1 MSPTTRSARA
11 GGAAL
16 REGTPIS
23 AGHDVS
29 VAPRLDGSWVV
40 QPREGRSA
48 ARHPPRTGPPKDA
61 HGLFTPLVDALD
73 HGPGNGCVSHDPA
86 FAAWRDNLRVR
97 DAAVYRAAPRIDDT
111 AADVGKTAAAGHRRR
126 RSSAPTRDP
135 SRRDDENR
143 DPAEKSSCVVVGVG
157 VGVDVGPDTRRE
169 PKISSDDDAS
179 PRPDIYA
186 VQTTEDEDADAVRT
200 GAMPTPSGMAAAPS
214 IPSTGA
220 DPIGCTPATWRTP
233 RPAVGIPAPPTSDAW
248 GWGRAVDRTAAK
260 TPRCTAPLSLTDDAA
275 FSPWV
280 ESDGGMYG
288 LGANPGNLGA
298 NGPPPPR
305 GFTLDA
311 NDADGEDANYFQN
324 MARLQAAKRM
334 RAHGGLHAPSPGMFA
349 PTRTPAVDGNGF
361 TYPSPAA
368 TDGRTPAAT
377 GGRAHIAALDKT
389 PMALDKT
396 PVAYTPAPRRY
407 IQLES
412 EVQAP
417 VSSRGARPR
426 IAAASRLATES
437 GVLPPATEPEP
448 LDWLSPAARPSEK
461 SSEKP
466 PERSEKTEKPPPEK
480 TDGPSEDAADEVG
493 GFAFDAG
500 GGGARESP
508 GFGGFRFAEETAP
521 TPSPGPAGIFQT
533 ASGKTVTPI
542 SADAMRRARGMFQD
556 DTAEFRFQPGTRE
569 RGNGASGGG
578 IFQTASGKDVAVS
591 ADAIRRARIALG
603 DEHDGASTPAG
614 ETNNA
619 TKNVTPGGGDVGG
632 FKFQTASGKTVTPSA
647 AAMRRGERVL
657 AETAPRGSGPE
668 DTARKRRIDDAGL
681 IDDATGSHHGRTTG
695 VSASPALGVG
705 LFRTGTGR
713 AVAVSDDAARRAR
726 SILEAEP
733 ALTAAAP
740 PAPAPA
746 AAPAAAPAPGGFK
759 PPARTKQFN
768 PPIRPGTRAV
778 ASTASRL
785 GRGGGAGTGG
795 TGGTGGAPSVHDLFA
810 SRPDRER
817 LGSFFDYL
825 KPGERPG
832 APSVVLDPQV
842 RAMSADTA
850 VGYRVR
856 DETNDRV
863 LDASD
868 VRAVMISEH
877 GCLDRLLEPDWC
889 ANAYRW
895 TVWTQS
901 CVARAFPDA
910 ADAIRAPAVIAR
922 ILYRYEREILRAER
936 PWVRRVL
943 ERDTPAKAPAVLC
956 VAAVRSNGRSNGR
969 ARLELT
975 DGWYGV
981 DAALDAQLTALLRRG
996 HPGLQIG
1003 AKVLVQGAELRG
1015 GDEPVPPLSKAAKDV
1030 HLALHFN
1037 GVRPARWD
1045 AKLGAR
1051 RRRVAV
1057 PLRTLRP
1064 DGGACA
1070 FAVVYVERVYPGTWI
1085 ETDKATGART
1095 RRGDRAEAL
1104 ARDRWERAR
1113 DAEVE
1118 RIKIEGGAWG
1128 VGSREV
1134 VSEEDARGMLRAKG
1148 FLERDVRRATRLRV
1162 SGVRKLAPGAR
1173 SVAGPTGAALLTAY
1187 DLPDDLIATMTEGSV
1202 FAVNDLTCARAFA
1215 DGSLELATTRAT
1227 RWIPLTRAALA
1238 KARLAPMPTPRVT
1251 LADSGQLGGPT
1262 LPPGAEF
1269 DAVGYLI
1276 HASAPTPANAPRSQW
1291 AFLAISSSNYSSS
1304 DLLAVEIDARTP
1316 ETFVSADD
1324 WGAGRGWDER
1334 AMGGTIGTIGTIGT
1348 FTPPGP
1354 PLALRNL
1361 TYVAHDVAN
1370 GLKVARATE
1379 LTDVTCLTGTNGP
1392 RSPRLGAARE
1402 ALDAWI
1408 RRVDARALVDRV
1420 RRLTGSNPGG
1430 SNGGSADTHTEDVPT
1445 GRVSVGAFGC
1455 DGWSLSQAKMAE
1467 DAAMATLARKREEAE
1482 ALRAAGLDD
1491 DDDTAGE

>member
-1 MSPTTRSARA
+1 
-11 GGAAL
+11 
-16 REGTPIS
+16 
-23 AGHDVS
+23 
-29 VAPRLDGSWVV
+29 
-40 QPREGRSA
+40 
-48 ARHPPRTGPPKDA
+48 
-61 HGLFTPLVDALD
+61 
-73 HGPGNGCVSHDPA
+73 
-86 FAAWRDNLRVR
+86 
-97 DAAVYRAAPRIDDT
+97 
-111 AADVGKTAAAGHRRR
+111 
-126 RSSAPTRDP
+126 
-135 SRRDDENR
+135 
-143 DPAEKSSCVVVGVG
+143 
-157 VGVDVGPDTRRE
+157 
-169 PKISSDDDAS
+169 
-179 PRPDIYA
+179 
-186 VQTTEDEDADAVRT
+186 
-200 GAMPTPSGMAAAPS
+200 
-214 IPSTGA
+214 
-220 DPIGCTPATWRTP
+220 
-233 RPAVGIPAPPTSDAW
+233 
-248 GWGRAVDRTAAK
+248 
-260 TPRCTAPLSLTDDAA
+260 
-275 FSPWV
+275 
-280 ESDGGMYG
+280 MYG

-368 TDGRTPAAT
+368 TDGRTPAAA

-396 PVAYTPAPRRY
+396 PMAYTPAPRRY

-480 TDGPSEDAADEVG
+480 TEGPSGDDAADEVG

-500 GGGARESP
+500 FDGGGGGASESP

-521 TPSPGPAGIFQT
+521 TPSPVPPESFRRLPAKPSRPSPRT
-533 ASGKTVTPI
+533 RCAALAACSKTTPR
-542 SADAMRRARGMFQD
+542 SFDSSRG
-556 DTAEFRFQPGTRE
+556 
-569 RGNGASGGG
+569 RGNEGAGTAAGG

-733 ALTAAAP
+733 ASTAAAP

-910 ADAIRAPAVIAR
+910 ADAVKAPAVIAR

-981 DAALDAQLTALLRRG
+981 DAALDAQSHRAPPPRTPRAANRR
-996 HPGLQIG
+996 
-1003 AKVLVQGAELRG
+1003 QGAGAGCRT
-1015 GDEPVPPLSKAAKDV
+1015 SRRRRA
-1030 HLALHFN
+1030 
-1037 GVRPARWD
+1037 RPAALQSREGRPPRVTLQRRE
-1045 AKLGAR
+1045 AREVGRETRGAQASRRRPAANASTR
-1051 RRRVAV
+1051 RRRVRVRGGVRGAGV
-1057 PLRTLRP
+1057 PGYMDR
-1064 DGGACA
+1064 DGQGDGRADA
-1070 FAVVYVERVYPGTWI
+1070 PRGPRR
-1085 ETDKATGART
+1085 GAREGSMGASAGRGGGEDKN
-1095 RRGDRAEAL
+1095 RRGT
-1104 ARDRWERAR
+1104 
-1113 DAEVE
+1113 
-1118 RIKIEGGAWG
+1118 GGTGGRGGG

-1238 KARLAPMPTPRVT
+1238 KARLAPMPTPRRLV
-1251 LADSGQLGGPT
+1251 DSGQLGGPT
-1262 LPPGAEF
+1262 LP
-1269 DAVGYLI
+1269 
-1276 HASAPTPANAPRSQW
+1276 
-1291 AFLAISSSNYSSS
+1291 
-1304 DLLAVEIDARTP
+1304 
-1316 ETFVSADD
+1316 
-1324 WGAGRGWDER
+1324 AG
-1334 AMGGTIGTIGTIGT
+1334 
-1348 FTPPGP
+1348 
-1354 PLALRNL
+1354 
-1361 TYVAHDVAN
+1361 
-1370 GLKVARATE
+1370 
-1379 LTDVTCLTGTNGP
+1379 C
-1392 RSPRLGAARE
+1392 
-1402 ALDAWI
+1402 
-1408 RRVDARALVDRV
+1408 RV
-1420 RRLTGSNPGG
+1420 
-1430 SNGGSADTHTEDVPT
+1430 
-1445 GRVSVGAFGC
+1445 
-1455 DGWSLSQAKMAE
+1455 
-1467 DAAMATLARKREEAE
+1467 
-1482 ALRAAGLDD
+1482 
-1491 DDDTAGE
+1491 